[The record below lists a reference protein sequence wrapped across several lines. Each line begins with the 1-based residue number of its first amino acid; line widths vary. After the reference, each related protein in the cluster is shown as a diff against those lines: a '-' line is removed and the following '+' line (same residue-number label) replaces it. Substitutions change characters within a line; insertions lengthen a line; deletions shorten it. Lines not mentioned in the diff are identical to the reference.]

1 MLSIIAGLALSAQMS
16 MHRPPVPMP
25 STQEVKKLNT
35 RKPATSSFSKKLSRK
50 RTGLSQVAVSNIS
63 VNAGDSAVTQNVIS
77 AAVDIINQTT
87 LPILKQYV
95 KAAPS
100 QATSIVLFSSSK
112 SYGDAL
118 LEAGAPEDS
127 IPAYTEKTG
136 GITVGSDIWIPLYNV
151 SDLSELAN
159 VLTHELTHVTFNQMG
174 LGDKLPTWINEGAA
188 WRDGLLAKQK
198 FDSVETMNEMLSQ
211 QMSVLQAASSG
222 QMLPLTA
229 SEQDI
234 INANYNV
241 EYEDFMAVEALVK
254 QHGANQFKAF
264 LAAANQ
270 KDLDQAFQATYNMN
284 IEDYQTSF
292 IQSF

>member
-1 MLSIIAGLALSAQMS
+1 MLSIIAGLTLSAQIY
-16 MHRPPVPMP
+16 MHKPPVPTPGTQQVKNFNAGEP
-25 STQEVKKLNT
+25 S
-35 RKPATSSFSKKLSRK
+35 TSSFSKKLTRNQA
-50 RTGLSQVAVSNIS
+50 GLSKVAVSNIS
-63 VNAGDSAVTQNVIS
+63 VNAGDSAVTQNLIS
-77 AAVDIINQTT
+77 AALDIINQTS
-87 LPILKQYV
+87 LPILKQYINAV
-95 KAAPS
+95 PS

-118 LEAGAPEDS
+118 REAGAPKDS

-159 VLTHELTHVTFNQMG
+159 VLTHELTHVTFNQID

-198 FDSVETMNEMLSQ
+198 FDPVETMNEMVSQ
-211 QMSVLQAASSG
+211 QMSVLQAASTG

-241 EYEDFMAVEALVK
+241 EYEDFMAIEALVK

-270 KDLDQAFQATYNMN
+270 KDLDQAFQSTYNIN
-284 IEDYQTSF
+284 IEDYQNTF